1 MVGSYLMGYF
11 NGEQEGF
18 TFPTVQD
25 FKKDCVAGKLYY
37 FTRLQFP

>member
-1 MVGSYLMGYF
+1 MVGSCLMGYF

-25 FKKDCVAGKLYY
+25 FRKDCTILTGKLYY
-37 FTRLQFP
+37 FTRL